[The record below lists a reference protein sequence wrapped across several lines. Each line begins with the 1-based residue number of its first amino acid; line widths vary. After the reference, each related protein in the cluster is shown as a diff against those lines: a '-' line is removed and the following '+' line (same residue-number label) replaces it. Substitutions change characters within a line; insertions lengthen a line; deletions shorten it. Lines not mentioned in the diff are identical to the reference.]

1 MNQLQEDIKKILLY
15 IKRRNFPDGIM
26 EDELRAYKRLERY
39 CNMDL
44 SYDGGIGL
52 FNDDPKNTVKK

>member
-15 IKRRNFPDGIM
+15 IKHHKFPGGIM

-52 FNDDPKNTVKK
+52 

>member
-39 CNMDL
+39 CDRDL

-52 FNDDPKNTVKK
+52 